1 MVESTDAVKQDEE
14 DDVMI
19 PTATRGIPLP
29 PFKGNIDKLL
39 FCQSTSSDG
48 QPVCAVAVEREVVL
62 LQCSGRILLRQD
74 VAFDIRQLLWVVFP
88 PSKSEIETAVTQE
101 FFCVVGLRDL
111 MFIAINDSHPLGVRV
126 QFDIHAVYATKFGLL
141 LERDLSPLSSG
152 ADEQVALYSF
162 SHPLNEL
169 LAVIFKPRDSL
180 TQWLFC
186 WEKSDCVIIG
196 AEDDFLLVFDRI
208 NEVHSI
214 MRIRITSEHEVQSAI
229 ELMEKRRTEIS
240 SAQGTPLVNAES
252 TPLNAH
258 RLQSSGASIAASR
271 IHPASAV
278 APGGSL
284 IRSVHTRS
292 MTARLARTRSF
303 PHPPHAP
310 PADSPALS
318 IFSPMSLGGHSE
330 IANSTISQVFDPV
343 HQMITPRIQALSRE
357 LQRQPDFDLLLAE
370 LCLDHVWTEPSKRD
384 ICGEIAAKMFISH
397 NVLSQ
402 DFVNFFLGNAG
413 QLRSIRAVHTV
424 GNMTTSGTMNTLS
437 CRDAAPI
444 KGGDLTVVLEVDN
457 SVGLYSG
464 HTKCAVAVISRFT
477 ITPSMVLHAAG
488 NSSFVIQN
496 ENKVTKSLQLTK
508 VLLPPMFT
516 NYLARDL
523 LGVVVDVLPREKA
536 VRLMLDWKTC
546 NRNYE
551 SELDLFAMEP
561 QLHCVVRF
569 IFEQIGIVI
578 EKHEKL
584 PWRKSSTSEDCEV
597 DAKQRRPKASAEE
610 NWSRLRRYRTTA
622 IHKQDKVNG
631 NAEIPPSNVV
641 VRIYSTAPLHGYVY
655 AVVGAMHASFEEW
668 SLNSGLFHL
677 KSQIA
682 FYLHTASTVLGMSAY
697 SSYYKSE
704 FLECSNCIYEILR
717 CDGLA
722 MDSFPSPHGHAA
734 RNISL
739 DNPFSLW
746 RAVDGILQPHSSY
759 SLAGST
765 NKTARL
771 ITVLGVGLG
780 TGRLALMTDVHRLLG
795 RNWERRL
802 RLEQFQVDKVAEII
816 FSANRTPAQK
826 SVALISEFGFTRWTI
841 EQLPPSVGL
850 LLGSIIIGHTSSELF
865 QFKRPQM
872 ISNFP
877 QPEEILQIGRIRWP
891 RDSRRDNVRVML
903 DSTKPVLIA
912 TQHLDAGTD
921 GEIREAQEQ
930 FLTATWTRYLTQ
942 AFGRALFTFR
952 TLLPNPAEALMVPE
966 LCLSARIYPSNLTYD
981 LTLTES
987 LRLLREWGEF
997 YNGVAA
1003 GLSVVGSDMV
1013 KVDHE
1018 WLTLCHTNDKI
1029 SQPTAAGV
1037 LYAFG
1042 LNGHLPNFNMFYVHE
1057 VLASLDKF
1065 PSVALLLGMSMS
1077 KIGTADRQVS

>member
-1 MVESTDAVKQDEE
+1 M
-14 DDVMI
+14 
-19 PTATRGIPLP
+19 AT
-29 PFKGNIDKLL
+29 
-39 FCQSTSSDG
+39 TSRNNTVNTRN
-48 QPVCAVAVEREVVL
+48 P
-62 LQCSGRILLRQD
+62 
-74 VAFDIRQLLWVVFP
+74 
-88 PSKSEIETAVTQE
+88 
-101 FFCVVGLRDL
+101 
-111 MFIAINDSHPLGVRV
+111 
-126 QFDIHAVYATKFGLL
+126 
-141 LERDLSPLSSG
+141 
-152 ADEQVALYSF
+152 SF
-162 SHPLNEL
+162 S
-169 LAVIFKPRDSL
+169 DSL

-318 IFSPMSLGGHSE
+318 IFSP
-330 IANSTISQVFDPV
+330 I
-343 HQMITPRIQALSRE
+343 IQALSRE

-584 PWRKSSTSEDCEV
+584 PWRKCREPIIAALFKSSTSEDCEV

-682 FYLHTASTVLGMSAY
+682 FYLHTASTSQLKRVAVIDTQHSCCRMSIFEWIEISALTVRANAQSVLGMSAY

-717 CDGLA
+717 SDGL
-722 MDSFPSPHGHAA
+722 
-734 RNISL
+734 
-739 DNPFSLW
+739 
-746 RAVDGILQPHSSY
+746 
-759 SLAGST
+759 
-765 NKTARL
+765 
-771 ITVLGVGLG
+771 VLGVGLG

-872 ISNFP
+872 IS
-877 QPEEILQIGRIRWP
+877 
-891 RDSRRDNVRVML
+891 
-903 DSTKPVLIA
+903 
-912 TQHLDAGTD
+912 
-921 GEIREAQEQ
+921 
-930 FLTATWTRYLTQ
+930 
-942 AFGRALFTFR
+942 
-952 TLLPNPAEALMVPE
+952 
-966 LCLSARIYPSNLTYD
+966 
-981 LTLTES
+981 
-987 LRLLREWGEF
+987 
-997 YNGVAA
+997 
-1003 GLSVVGSDMV
+1003 
-1013 KVDHE
+1013 
-1018 WLTLCHTNDKI
+1018 
-1029 SQPTAAGV
+1029 
-1037 LYAFG
+1037 
-1042 LNGHLPNFNMFYVHE
+1042 
-1057 VLASLDKF
+1057 
-1065 PSVALLLGMSMS
+1065 
-1077 KIGTADRQVS
+1077 